1 MKRFSFVPTL
11 LIVLMISITTS
22 CSSIY
27 DMITKTVTASGDT
40 LQTDILEI
48 KDVLEGDIANLSD
61 SLLNF
66 LESDRM
72 NALIDS
78 VVSQASESFVSG
90 LNIDSVLG
98 VVDNNL
104 DEILAG
110 VLDSLLSEN
119 VSIELGLRIK
129 EVLETSG
136 LDPESLKSIFLNDET
151 TAYLVNLKDELLG
164 NSTTAQIDSLMEA
177 ALAVFEKYYDR
188 TIQVDIDTLA
198 TSLNRINNNLGGTV
212 DKTTGILWKIAVGA
226 LGTFL
231 LALASI
237 LGFRIYKSKRQE
249 DLILTIADVIN
260 GIEDQKTYDK
270 VTQKIKETTKL
281 KDLDELLE
289 ETIQPIKEKSA
300 KEWANKDNQVLRL
313 LTKYM
318 AQKSGGGNA
327 LESFSP
333 QKPMDEL
340 KKEAAAL
347 GLEDHLE
354 SVIERYAKGE
364 V

>member
-1 MKRFSFVPTL
+1 MKKVSFIPAILV
-11 LIVLMISITTS
+11 ILMISLTTG

-48 KDVLEGDIANLSD
+48 RDVLEGDLTDLSD
-61 SLLNF
+61 SILQF
-66 LESDRM
+66 LEGDRM

-78 VVSQASESFVSG
+78 VVTQASESFVEG
-90 LNIDSVLG
+90 LNLDSVLG

-119 VSIELGLRIK
+119 VSSELGLRIK

-136 LDPESLKSIFLNDET
+136 LDPASLKEAFLNDET
-151 TAYLVNLKDELLG
+151 TAYLVSLKDELLG

-198 TSLNRINNNLGGTV
+198 TSLNRINNNLGGTA
-212 DKTTGILWKIAVGA
+212 DKATNVFWKVAVGG

-237 LGFRIYKSKRQE
+237 LGFRIYKSKKQT

-260 GIEDQKTYDK
+260 QIEDQKTYDK

-281 KDLDELLE
+281 KDLDELLDK
-289 ETIQPIKEKSA
+289 TIQPIKEKSA
-300 KEWANKDNQVLRL
+300 KEWENKDNQVLRL

-318 AQKSGGGNA
+318 AEKSGKGNA
-327 LESFSP
+327 LESFSTST
-333 QKPMDEL
+333 PMEEL
-340 KKEAAAL
+340 KKEAASL

-354 SVIERYAKGE
+354 SVLQRYAKNN
-364 V
+364 